1 MTQQQDAVLSLATIA
16 DETGNHQINF
26 QQATGAVIFPG
37 IRTFFPDL
45 TAVTGNLKTSYRDC
59 TLSNI

>member
-1 MTQQQDAVLSLATIA
+1 MIQQQDVVLLHATIA

-26 QQATGAVIFPG
+26 QQATGAAIFLG

-45 TAVTGNLKTSYRDC
+45 TAVTGNLKTFYRDC